1 MNRQKRILYFLL
13 IFTIFVISCD
23 VSTLIPASQPPTS
36 APNALN
42 VIIAQT
48 AAAAATQT
56 AKLFTPTFT
65 PSVTP
70 SPTLVP
76 LDTPTIT
83 PTFLFIL
90 QSPTPIPQLVMT
102 AATQITPSA
111 KDYDCQI
118 TGQSPPNDWHIAAG
132 QDFQVDWT
140 VANVGRKSWDGTNV
154 DFVYLGGAR
163 IYKAK
168 GADLPKTVAAGEI
181 VSLKLT
187 MTAPQGSGSYK
198 TSWALQMGQNV
209 FCTMS
214 VMIKVP

>member
-1 MNRQKRILYFLL
+1 MSRQKRILYFLL

-23 VSTLIPASQPPTS
+23 VSTFVPASQNPTA

-56 AKLFTPTFT
+56 AKLFTPTLT
-65 PSVTP
+65 PSATP
-70 SPTLVP
+70 FPTLVP

-90 QSPTPIPQLVMT
+90 LSPTPIPQLVMT
-102 AATQITPSA
+102 PATQITPSA

-118 TGQSPPNDWHIAAG
+118 TGQTPPNNWQIAAS
-132 QDFQVDWT
+132 QDFQVNWT
-140 VANVGRKSWDGTNV
+140 IANVGRKSWDSTNV

-163 IYKAK
+163 IYKSK

-187 MTAPQGSGSYK
+187 MTAPKSSGSYK
-198 TSWALQMGQNV
+198 TTWALQMGQNV